1 MSYANHQ
8 FTRTALIEIRIL
20 CIEKFVLDGMH
31 LPYLGEK
38 IFAVFERRSKEIQ
51 TVFRYSCTHIKY
63 FDKF

>member
-1 MSYANHQ
+1 MIYASHQ
-8 FTRTALIEIRIL
+8 LTRTALIEIRIL
-20 CIEKFVLDGMH
+20 CIEKLVLDGMY
-31 LPYLGEK
+31 LICLGEK